1 MARPVY
7 SLHRMSKFCSHADQ
21 ILSRALS
28 LYCIFFV
35 LWILSYLED
44 RDFPRVMERSAL
56 VKKKHCARHGTLQL
70 PSCCGISH
78 WICGG
83 ECREVHVHDRVGYVE
98 KPARRADYA
107 KPASGGD
114 QPKEAV
120 TAAAR
125 RDGRLLDSTP
135 NSRKHMSVS
144 LFYHS
149 GALPHS
155 LSSPPHIHPTHSTIM
170 SFSVDDLVA
179 SLSSHHIGQEA
190 IDLANLQ
197 VRVLCIP
204 RDINFLISRYRT
216 GSACSNSF
224 HV

>member
-1 MARPVY
+1 
-7 SLHRMSKFCSHADQ
+7 MSQ
-21 ILSRALS
+21 
-28 LYCIFFV
+28 
-35 LWILSYLED
+35 
-44 RDFPRVMERSAL
+44 RD
-56 VKKKHCARHGTLQL
+56 
-70 PSCCGISH
+70 GISH
-78 WICGG
+78 CICGG
-83 ECREVHVHDRVGYVE
+83 VSGSTYIIGSGMLI

-107 KPASGGD
+107 KPASGGE

-135 NSRKHMSVS
+135 NSRKHMSVYPFPFS
-144 LFYHS
+144 TTPELC
-149 GALPHS
+149 LIPPP
-155 LSSPPHIHPTHSTIM
+155 PPHIHPTHPTIM

-216 GSACSNSF
+216 GSAWSNSF